1 MRSPLALT
9 LPLIGQCNQGDTGCP
24 YFRAYNRLHLRSGD
38 THECEHRK
46 GLSVACGA
54 DKSPR
59 INPTLTI
66 LANPVRLDDPPEAT
80 MLTVRELFLKA
91 LSMKL
96 SGAAWPRIQDTL
108 ISLGRVIGISD
119 IGTDFVEFRSGQRIW
134 FDGRCHLTTLWQG
147 WSSMRPSAPAEE
159 DASG

>member
-1 MRSPLALT
+1 
-9 LPLIGQCNQGDTGCP
+9 
-24 YFRAYNRLHLRSGD
+24 
-38 THECEHRK
+38 
-46 GLSVACGA
+46 
-54 DKSPR
+54 
-59 INPTLTI
+59 
-66 LANPVRLDDPPEAT
+66 

-91 LSMKL
+91 LFMKL

-108 ISLGRVIGISD
+108 ISLGRDIGISD

-147 WSSMRPSAPAEE
+147 WSSMRPLAPAEE